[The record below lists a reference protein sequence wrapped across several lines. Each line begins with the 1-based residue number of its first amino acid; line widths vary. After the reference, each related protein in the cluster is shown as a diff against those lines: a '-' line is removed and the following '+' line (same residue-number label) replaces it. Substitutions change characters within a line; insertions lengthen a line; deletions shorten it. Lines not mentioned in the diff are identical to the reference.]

1 MKDSS
6 IINVL
11 LHMRL
16 EAIRGDQAGLEHI
29 NALLLQKGYNPSD
42 QLIPQHRPR
51 MFKRGEL
58 KRAIL
63 AALRDGPKTGPEV
76 IRHIAKANNINQAG
90 LRMSVH
96 YCLSKGKVK
105 GFWAHVD
112 GFWKPLA

>member
-1 MKDSS
+1 M
-6 IINVL
+6 L

-16 EAIRGDQAGLEHI
+16 EAIRGDQTGLEHI
-29 NALLLQKGYNPSD
+29 NALLLQKDYNPDD
-42 QLIPQHRPR
+42 QLVRQHRPR

-76 IRHIAKANNINQAG
+76 VAYVGKAKGVGHEG

-96 YCLSKGKVK
+96 VALSGGKIRGSWYK
-105 GFWAHVD
+105 NGDNWTA
-112 GFWKPLA
+112 P